1 MLAMARHAT
10 SGYSSF
16 SCAGTFFGGLSD
28 DFNAADKGPFRRL
41 VLHELLRLQT
51 LRLSDQIVCFVQD
64 MAEILKWRKWHPPP
78 HPKYA
83 DPCMDL
89 VPLESPVRPDA
100 KLLQKK
106 GELHKVVKC
115 LLSGFELNQQVYITI
130 SVLLIVQERP
140 KQSEPPHAEGPDVRL
155 IVTQYG

>member
-64 MAEILKWRKWHPPP
+64 MAEILKWRKWHTPP

-83 DPCMDL
+83 DRCMDL
-89 VPLESPVRPDA
+89 VLPESPVRPDA
-100 KLLQKK
+100 
-106 GELHKVVKC
+106 EVH
-115 LLSGFELNQQVYITI
+115 
-130 SVLLIVQERP
+130 
-140 KQSEPPHAEGPDVRL
+140 PPEKRRAP
-155 IVTQYG
+155 